1 MNREVL
7 FFAAILSTILVLAC
21 AGCSELPVE
30 GFETGSEG
38 GSGDVATQTPT
49 PTPQWVEEATPIRT
63 RTTEPVVTASITQPE
78 PTANLPVYTEVYSNK
93 VYLLYDVIA
102 LNFDLKVPA
111 MIIDL
116 EIDPEMYTNTKK
128 RYSDFGDKGLITITE
143 SYPDPRA
150 DFIITIIDRETGDV
164 VEEHDYAQF
173 TREHETDTIIVRYPG
188 DYQVEITGNNVDV
201 GITISVP
208 EANLVDGADEYSL
221 S

>member
-1 MNREVL
+1 MNRQVL
-7 FFAAILSTILVLAC
+7 FFAALLSIILVLAC

-30 GFETGSEG
+30 GFETGSGG

-63 RTTEPVVTASITQPE
+63 PEPVVTTPPAE
-78 PTANLPVYTEVYSNK
+78 PKPSSDLPVYTEIYSSN

-102 LNFDLKVPA
+102 LNFDLKIPA

-116 EIDPEMYTNTKK
+116 EINPEMYTNTKR
-128 RYSDFGDKGLITITE
+128 RYSDFGEKDLITITE

-150 DFIITIIDRETGDV
+150 DFVITIIDRETGDV

-173 TREHETDTIIVRYPG
+173 TREHETDTITIRYPG

-208 EANLVDGADEYSL
+208 EGNLVDGVEPFSL
-221 S
+221 